1 LGESQSFALTNV
13 GEFGGK
19 ITPKIKLKKKKLG
32 ILLSVFIVGK
42 ILKPTAIKTESIVAG
57 NVFKITG
64 MVILKKKRDMKKE
77 WKKNLKII
85 FKSSIL
91 LFSS

>member
-1 LGESQSFALTNV
+1 
-13 GEFGGK
+13 
-19 ITPKIKLKKKKLG
+19 
-32 ILLSVFIVGK
+32 VGK